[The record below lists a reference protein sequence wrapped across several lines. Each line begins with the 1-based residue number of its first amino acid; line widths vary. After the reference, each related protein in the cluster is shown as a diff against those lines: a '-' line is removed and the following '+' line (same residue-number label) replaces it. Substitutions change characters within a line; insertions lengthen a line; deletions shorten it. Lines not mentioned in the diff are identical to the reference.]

1 MANPVLAGSLAS
13 VIDLADNPP
22 EQPLHS
28 LTNDLQQPLVLYIAR
43 VPGSHGTYLPLPK
56 AKDKGA
62 NQDARCVPD
71 YHEASTEG
79 CYRARCAELALLP
92 ASRQA
97 GGL

>member
-43 VPGSHGTYLPLPK
+43 VPGSHGAYLP
-56 AKDKGA
+56 
-62 NQDARCVPD
+62 
-71 YHEASTEG
+71 
-79 CYRARCAELALLP
+79 
-92 ASRQA
+92 
-97 GGL
+97 